1 VQGRRA
7 EENSHKVCQKIS
19 LFLEFTKGGVSGSV
33 RMSPLHRH
41 SMVVKRFNPMAL
53 REEVE
58 DPYLTKLITDRE
70 ICAQT
75 RERGGTVHL
84 LFVDRR
90 EGR

>member
-1 VQGRRA
+1 
-7 EENSHKVCQKIS
+7 
-19 LFLEFTKGGVSGSV
+19 
-33 RMSPLHRH
+33 
-41 SMVVKRFNPMAL
+41 MAL